1 MRATLTHLLG
11 PRKGKREL
19 FEVDKIS
26 IGRAPNN
33 TLSLGDDARRVSSHH
48 AEIIRR
54 GDHYVLH
61 DLGSTN
67 GTMINGRRVIASEI
81 RQDDLIEFGAGGP
94 LLRFGIEAGGTEA
107 ELDAKQVEPSRQPK
121 AARIVEPRTS
131 EMLARRSARGRKANL
146 KLIAA
151 IVLAMASGAA
161 VGIMFSHRLPASDE
175 RAL

>member
-11 PRKGKREL
+11 PHKGKREL
-19 FEVDKIS
+19 FEIDKIS

-81 RQDDLIEFGAGGP
+81 HQDDLIEFGAGGP
-94 LLRFGIEAGGTEA
+94 LLRFSIETDGAQA
-107 ELDAKQVEPSRQPK
+107 PVETRRDETSRPPK
-121 AARIVEPRTS
+121 AA
-131 EMLARRSARGRKANL
+131 
-146 KLIAA
+146 
-151 IVLAMASGAA
+151 
-161 VGIMFSHRLPASDE
+161 
-175 RAL
+175 